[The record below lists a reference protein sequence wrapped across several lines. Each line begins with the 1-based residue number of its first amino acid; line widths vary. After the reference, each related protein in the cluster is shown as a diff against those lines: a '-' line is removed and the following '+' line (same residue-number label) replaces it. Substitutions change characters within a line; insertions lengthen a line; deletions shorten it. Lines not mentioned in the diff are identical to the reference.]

1 MLSVGRTLTDRWPY
15 VTAAGLVLGLDR
27 WSKSVVQ
34 AALEPGVERVVV
46 AGFFDLVHFQNTGV
60 AFGLFSGG
68 QSMGRVVVLSGLA
81 VAASVVVVVYSMR
94 SPAADRLLQ
103 YALALIL
110 GGALGNLYDRVRLGH
125 VVDFLYFHAGAYYWP
140 AFNAADASISIG
152 AALLLAVVVRDEIRA
167 RS

>member
-1 MLSVGRTLTDRWPY
+1 MLSVRRTLMERWPY
-15 VTAAGLVLGLDR
+15 LAAAAAILVVDR
-27 WSKSVVQ
+27 WSKTVVQ
-34 AALEPGVERVVV
+34 AALEPGGERVVV
-46 AGFFDLVHFQNTGV
+46 AGFFDLVHFQNPGV

-68 QSMGRVVVLSGLA
+68 QSTAKVVVLSGLA
-81 VAASVVVVVYSMR
+81 IAASLVVAVYSAR

-125 VVDFLYFHAGAYYWP
+125 VVDFLYFHAGSFYWP
-140 AFNAADASISIG
+140 AFNAADASISVG